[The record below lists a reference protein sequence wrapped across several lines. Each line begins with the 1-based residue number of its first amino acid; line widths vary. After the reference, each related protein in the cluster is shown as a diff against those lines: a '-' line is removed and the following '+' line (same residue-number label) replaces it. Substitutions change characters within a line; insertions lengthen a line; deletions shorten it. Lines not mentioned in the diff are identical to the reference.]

1 MRMIGQP
8 ESCGAAHRATHPSSD
23 LMNTQAELIDWL
35 RDSYAMEKALETALT
50 KLTDHPHTHMGLRE
64 QAGLHR
70 IDTQVHA
77 EAIAGC
83 LKALGSDTSS
93 LRTVLAQGMDLMR
106 SAGSSFGRDERIKD
120 VLTVLVTEHFEI
132 ACHTILRTG
141 ALQLGMHDIVQ
152 VCDEILLGE
161 KRMTHWLQINL
172 PQIIAAYLAGELEAV
187 KEAEIAKEAEKG
199 DQKHASKWEFI
210 QMAHIPMFGGKA
222 HGHAFANMLN

>member
-1 MRMIGQP
+1 MQ
-8 ESCGAAHRATHPSSD
+8 CVTDTHPSSD
-23 LMNTQAELIDWL
+23 LMNTKAELIDWL

-50 KLTDHPHTHMGLRE
+50 KLTEHPHTHPGLRE

-141 ALQLGMHDIVQ
+141 AVRLGLHDIVQ

-161 KRMTHWLQINL
+161 KRMTRWLQVHL
-172 PQIIAAYLAGELEAV
+172 PQIIAAYLAGEPV
-187 KEAEIAKEAEKG
+187 KETEPARDADKER
-199 DQKHASKWEFI
+199 ASKWEFI
-210 QMAHIPMFGGKA
+210 QMAHVPMFGGKA